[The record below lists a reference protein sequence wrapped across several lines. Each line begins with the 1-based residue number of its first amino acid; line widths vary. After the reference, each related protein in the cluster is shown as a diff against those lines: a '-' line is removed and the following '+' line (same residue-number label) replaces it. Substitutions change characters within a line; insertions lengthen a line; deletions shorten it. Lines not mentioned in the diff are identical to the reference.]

1 MMLGI
6 IVQLVAAGFSALNV
20 PPSTSR
26 PPCGGLDPSFLRD
39 HDTVCIH
46 LVHHARWLGELV
58 LLNSTATQTVV
69 TQLPATIAV
78 GTDAWWAVRDGMVW
92 GRDTDGGA
100 NAHAAIE
107 PFSLT
112 VWYRAACRHAE
123 SCPDGNAFFD
133 VGLTVSLRSINTA
146 SPVRGEHA
154 LIVRIGRSSEQ
165 MRSLHWKAEWRRCV
179 LEVTA
184 TLLEDAASASPSPTP
199 GPSPITRHISA
210 ATAKSKECLGIVPW
224 SNEDERSTYVTMSS
238 PNFNMRNEPTA
249 CEQLAKANAT
259 NAVHIRYFLA
269 QQAEE
274 IRLFEA
280 AERTLCEP
288 QVVSVSPASL
298 HSSPGFVPDK
308 QVSEAVFQ
316 ERLQKLLAPY
326 RMSTRLHVHMAFLAK
341 SICSHN
347 AALDRQRATEQQHLQ
362 LPSYAN
368 GYFNLKHAPGKWLLM
383 QAGGA
388 APKTRGP
395 EATPSGSISS
405 NSSHGW
411 QDAVHSDDSLG
422 RSTWEHLMTPYTQDA
437 TPKSING
444 VQLWKAPMVMS
455 VAPGFLPEQ
464 PDPESDW
471 CPLPILHHEP
481 FNTFESWHVWNVTSY
496 LLRAGAGFC
505 ARSADARR
513 KLWVQWRA
521 RLEEVM
527 AAHRNNNAFIVY
539 HSAYE
544 APCSRLK
551 LHAAVR
557 QYEGR
562 PAFSNWQELVVET
575 QEGEERGF
583 TELIEDARRKGSC
596 ELANVSALDLIFA
609 FGNDTQLALNMAK
622 ALLTQP
628 GNEQLKRANCA
639 DGFERDPERMRR
651 ISDTIGNLDGAW
663 RMERSGTAF
672 LSKWGAWLLTLA
684 TAYHKL
690 VPMCEPA
697 DPLYARFGPNDWAC
711 TGQVH
716 PTEPD
721 GKIAYDLIPMNKER
735 GYCFGEY
742 CAAAARAIDSYRAF
756 LHYFSHFRTSLVHSM
771 ISGQCPY
778 GNTDAE
784 SKGGAFLHEL
794 VHVRDT
800 LPGLLKQLHAAEP
813 GLTAVC
819 VVPSRS
825 QNDTPQKNWERSKK
839 IIASMNAAASASE

>member
-1 MMLGI
+1 MTLGI

-184 TLLEDAASASPSPTP
+184 TLLEDAASASTSPTP

-224 SNEDERSTYVTMSS
+224 SNEDERSKYVTMSS

-316 ERLQKLLAPY
+316 ENARVGEDAILEVRRVLPLAY
-326 RMSTRLHVHMAFLAK
+326 AGCFRG
-341 SICSHN
+341 
-347 AALDRQRATEQQHLQ
+347 HL
-362 LPSYAN
+362 
-368 GYFNLKHAPGKWLLM
+368 WWR
-383 QAGGA
+383 GGA
-388 APKTRGP
+388 ARRR
-395 EATPSGSISS
+395 SS
-405 NSSHGW
+405 
-411 QDAVHSDDSLG
+411 
-422 RSTWEHLMTPYTQDA
+422 
-437 TPKSING
+437 
-444 VQLWKAPMVMS
+444 
-455 VAPGFLPEQ
+455 
-464 PDPESDW
+464 
-471 CPLPILHHEP
+471 
-481 FNTFESWHVWNVTSY
+481 
-496 LLRAGAGFC
+496 
-505 ARSADARR
+505 
-513 KLWVQWRA
+513 
-521 RLEEVM
+521 
-527 AAHRNNNAFIVY
+527 
-539 HSAYE
+539 
-544 APCSRLK
+544 
-551 LHAAVR
+551 
-557 QYEGR
+557 
-562 PAFSNWQELVVET
+562 
-575 QEGEERGF
+575 
-583 TELIEDARRKGSC
+583 
-596 ELANVSALDLIFA
+596 
-609 FGNDTQLALNMAK
+609 
-622 ALLTQP
+622 
-628 GNEQLKRANCA
+628 
-639 DGFERDPERMRR
+639 
-651 ISDTIGNLDGAW
+651 
-663 RMERSGTAF
+663 
-672 LSKWGAWLLTLA
+672 
-684 TAYHKL
+684 
-690 VPMCEPA
+690 
-697 DPLYARFGPNDWAC
+697 
-711 TGQVH
+711 
-716 PTEPD
+716 
-721 GKIAYDLIPMNKER
+721 
-735 GYCFGEY
+735 
-742 CAAAARAIDSYRAF
+742 
-756 LHYFSHFRTSLVHSM
+756 
-771 ISGQCPY
+771 
-778 GNTDAE
+778 
-784 SKGGAFLHEL
+784 
-794 VHVRDT
+794 
-800 LPGLLKQLHAAEP
+800 
-813 GLTAVC
+813 
-819 VVPSRS
+819 
-825 QNDTPQKNWERSKK
+825 
-839 IIASMNAAASASE
+839 AASAAVVESACDTAERVSRHELPLGVLRGARGKFHSLTHTFPT